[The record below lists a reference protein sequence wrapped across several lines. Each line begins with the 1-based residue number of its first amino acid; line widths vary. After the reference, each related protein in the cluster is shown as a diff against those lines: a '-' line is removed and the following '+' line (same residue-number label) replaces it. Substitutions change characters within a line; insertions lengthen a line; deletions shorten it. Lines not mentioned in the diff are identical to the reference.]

1 MCNLLFITK
10 KNGRK
15 KMIHGRIPGLNQL
28 RELYPSKKALAQ
40 VINRSPRYVQDR
52 LTCKKE
58 FTAIEK
64 RLIIADLG
72 DIYTEEDLF

>member
-1 MCNLLFITK
+1 MTQ
-10 KNGRK
+10 GRK

-28 RELYPSKKALAQ
+28 RELYPSKEALAQ

-52 LTCKKE
+52 LTMKKQ
-58 FTAIEK
+58 FTPLERK
-64 RLIIADLG
+64 LILADLG

>member
-1 MCNLLFITK
+1 MIHD
-10 KNGRK
+10 RK

-28 RELYPSKKALAQ
+28 RELYPSKEALAQ

-52 LTCKKE
+52 LTMKKQ
-58 FTAIEK
+58 FTPLERK
-64 RLIIADLG
+64 LILADLG